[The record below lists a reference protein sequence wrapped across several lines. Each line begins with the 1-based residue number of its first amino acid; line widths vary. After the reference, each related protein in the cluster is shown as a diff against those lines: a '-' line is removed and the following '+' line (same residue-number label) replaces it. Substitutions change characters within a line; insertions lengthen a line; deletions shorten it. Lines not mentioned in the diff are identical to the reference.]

1 MAIIWRK
8 KFPPK
13 EEQIFWNFLNE
24 KIARCI
30 VEHIVEY
37 IFRSSKKMD
46 LYFWIFHLHQVRK
59 HSFEKNVS
67 KGLWK
72 LKNKGN
78 STLWNFY
85 NDVLITS

>member
-24 KIARCI
+24 KIVTCI

-37 IFRSSKKMD
+37 IFRSSKKVD
-46 LYFWIFHLHQVRK
+46 LYLWIFHLGQTRK
-59 HSFEKNVS
+59 RKN
-67 KGLWK
+67 
-72 LKNKGN
+72 LKEISG
-78 STLWNFY
+78 
-85 NDVLITS
+85 